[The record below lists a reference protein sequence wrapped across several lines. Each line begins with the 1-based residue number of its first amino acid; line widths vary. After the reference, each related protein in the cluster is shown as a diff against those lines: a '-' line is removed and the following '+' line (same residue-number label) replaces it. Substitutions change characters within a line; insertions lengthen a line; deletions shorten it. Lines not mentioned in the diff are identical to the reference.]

1 MSKIN
6 NNNEA
11 AEKVE
16 VGEAL
21 TRTEKFLQT
30 YKNQL
35 VGGVIALVVIVAG
48 GLAYHHFISLPAQQE
63 AQAQTFTAEF
73 YFRNGDFEKAL
84 NGDGN
89 TLGFKQIISDY
100 GTKAG
105 ESVYFYAGVC
115 ELQLCNYQNAID
127 YLKKYNSE
135 DNITAARALCNI
147 GDSYVGLGNYKE
159 ALGYFTKAADL
170 SNDIFSAAYLLKA
183 GLVNEELGDKVKA
196 IECYTKIKEKYPQSI
211 EGMDIDKYIERLQ

>member
-6 NNNEA
+6 NNKEV

-30 YKNQL
+30 YKKQL
-35 VGGVIALVVIVAG
+35 VSTVAVLILIVVG
-48 GLAYHHFISLPAQQE
+48 GLAYHHFVSLPAQQD
-63 AQAQTFTAEF
+63 AQAQTFMAEQ
-73 YFRNGDFEKAL
+73 YFRNNDFEKAL

-89 TLGFKQIISDY
+89 VLGFKQIVSDY

-105 ESVYFYAGVC
+105 EAVYFYAGVC
-115 ELQLCNYQNAID
+115 ELQLGNYQNAID
-127 YLKKYNSE
+127 YLKKYNSK
-135 DNITAARALCNI
+135 DDIMAARALSNI

-170 SNDIFSAAYLLKA
+170 SNDIFSAAYLMKA
-183 GLVNEELGDKVKA
+183 GLVNEELGDKAKA
-196 IECYTKIKEKYPQSI
+196 VECYTKIKEKYPQSI

>member
-6 NNNEA
+6 NNKEV

-21 TRTEKFLQT
+21 TRTEKFLQA
-30 YKNQL
+30 YKKQL
-35 VGGVIALVVIVAG
+35 VSGVIVLILIVVG
-48 GLAYHHFISLPAQQE
+48 GLAYHHFVSLPAQQD
-63 AQAQTFTAEF
+63 AQAQTFMAEQ
-73 YFRNGDFEKAL
+73 YFRNNDFEKAL

-89 TLGFKQIISDY
+89 ALGFKQIVSDY

-105 ESVYFYAGVC
+105 EAVYFYAGVC
-115 ELQLCNYQNAID
+115 ELQLGNYQNAID
-127 YLKKYNSE
+127 YLKKYNSK
-135 DNITAARALCNI
+135 DDIMAARALANI
-147 GDSYVGLGNYKE
+147 GDSYVGLENYKV

-170 SNDIFSAAYLLKA
+170 SNDIFSAAYLMKA
-183 GLVNEELGDKVKA
+183 GLVNEVLGDKAKA
-196 IECYTKIKEKYPQSI
+196 VECYTKIKEKYPQSI

>member
-6 NNNEA
+6 NNKEV

-30 YKNQL
+30 YKKQL
-35 VGGVIALVVIVAG
+35 ISAVTVLILIVVG
-48 GLAYHHFISLPAQQE
+48 GLAYHHFVSLPAQQD
-63 AQAQTFTAEF
+63 AQAQTFMAEQ
-73 YFRNGDFEKAL
+73 YFRNNDFEKAL

-89 TLGFKQIISDY
+89 VLGFKQIVSDY

-105 ESVYFYAGVC
+105 EAVYFYAGVC
-115 ELQLCNYQNAID
+115 ELQLGNYQNAID
-127 YLKKYNSE
+127 YLKKYNSK
-135 DNITAARALCNI
+135 DDIMAARALSNI

-170 SNDIFSAAYLLKA
+170 SNDIFSAAYLMKA
-183 GLVNEELGDKVKA
+183 GLVNEELGDKAKA
-196 IECYTKIKEKYPQSI
+196 VECYTKIKEKYPQSI